1 MISES
6 LYFEFNGEEST
17 NYGIMN
23 VHVSTGLFN
32 ETFLSGR
39 SITEHSVRGR
49 HKPYFQEV
57 SRSPKTI
64 NLTFYLSEGW
74 DEYHIKAVS
83 RWLNVNHYKPLIFS
97 AQPEIVYYAMPV
109 DESTLAH
116 NGLRQGYITISMRTD
131 SPYSYGK
138 EMTTGWIDATES
150 DTTEIVIDN
159 LGDDTIIPDIE
170 IEKVGDGDISISHIY
185 EESDGFIITGLKDS
199 EVITIDGENRLIE
212 TSLPGVYRY
221 ANSNKQYLKLPFG
234 KCQLL
239 VSGKC
244 YIKFDYRYSFFI

>member
-6 LYFEFNGEEST
+6 LYFEFNGEISSD
-17 NYGIMN
+17 YGIMN
-23 VHVSTGLFN
+23 VHVSSGLYN
-32 ETFLSGR
+32 EPFLSGR
-39 SITEHSVRGR
+39 TITEYSIRGR
-49 HKPYFQEV
+49 NKPYFQEV
-57 SRSPKTI
+57 TRSPKTL

-74 DEYHIKAVS
+74 DEYQIKAVS

-97 AQPEIVYYAMPV
+97 ASPEIVYYAMPIDDSSLV
-109 DESTLAH
+109 H
-116 NGLRQGYITISMRTD
+116 NGNREGYITITMRTD

-138 EMTTGWIDATES
+138 EMTTGWIDASES
-150 DTTEIVIDN
+150 DTTEIEIDN

-185 EESDGFIITGLKDS
+185 EESDGFTLINLIDG
-199 EVITIDGENRLIE
+199 ETIKVDGENRLIE
-212 TSLPGVYRY
+212 SSLPGVYRY

-234 KCQLL
+234 KCHIL
-239 VSGKC
+239 VNGKC